1 MTVAE
6 LIREL
11 LNYDQNAHI
20 ELQVPYDDICCAC
33 GKLDE
38 VHSEKDV
45 VYLIVNHK

>member
-6 LIREL
+6 LIQRL
-11 LNYDQNAHI
+11 LNCDQNAHI

-38 VHSEKDV
+38 VYSEKDV
-45 VYLIVNHK
+45 VYLIVNDT